1 MKKKIGLMS
10 IAIGLLVVSII
21 GGSIAYFRADTDAKN
36 QITAGNLGVELRLED
51 EENLENII
59 NNGLEVSGGLPGDVY
74 DYPLYAYN
82 DGDFDSYI
90 RITLTKYWED
100 QNGKKK
106 FDADASKILLGLNKN
121 DWIVDES
128 DHNSEVVY
136 CYYRK
141 PVSANGSTSHVVDHI
156 QIANLTNQDQNL
168 YSTLQ
173 VKVDVEVDA
182 IQKVAAQDAMLAEWG
197 LDVSFD
203 NTGMIQEIVE

>member
-1 MKKKIGLMS
+1 M
-10 IAIGLLVVSII
+10 
-21 GGSIAYFRADTDAKN
+21 
-36 QITAGNLGVELRLED
+36 
-51 EENLENII
+51 
-59 NNGLEVSGGLPGDVY
+59 
-74 DYPLYAYN
+74 
-82 DGDFDSYI
+82 
-90 RITLTKYWED
+90 
-100 QNGKKK
+100 
-106 FDADASKILLGLNKN
+106 GLNKN

-141 PVSANGSTSHVVDHI
+141 PVLANESTSHVVDHI
-156 QIANLTNQDQNL
+156 QIANLTNEDQNL

-182 IQKVAAQDAMLAEWG
+182 IQRVAAQDAMLAEWG